1 MDLKEAR
8 SLAAKE
14 IGDAGIER
22 PWFEAD
28 LIISSLTGYDRSR
41 LHASPRENLPEE
53 IVPLFLE
60 AVSRRKKREPLQY
73 ILRSCR
79 FMDLTLAVGP
89 GCLVPRPETELLVLE
104 SRKHF
109 RGGFFLDWGTGSGC
123 LAAAILQ
130 DDHGS
135 RCIAVE
141 KEPRA
146 IMWAWK
152 NLKKAGLLGR
162 CLLWHSGDPGRVPI
176 PDPGFEM
183 IVANPPYISSGE
195 ISGLMPEVSLFE
207 PSSAL
212 DGGSDGLDFYRL
224 LFPWSRGALA
234 PGGVLILEIGDDRQA
249 LEIEKIYFH
258 FFSVESL
265 VRDLNGISR
274 ILVLKKQSF

>member
-1 MDLKEAR
+1 MYLKEAR

-28 LIISSLTGYDRSR
+28 MIISSLTGYERSR
-41 LHASPRENLPEE
+41 LHAEPLKNLPEE

-60 AVSRRKKREPLQY
+60 AVSRRTKREPLQY
-73 ILRSCR
+73 ILGSCR

-89 GCLVPRPETELLVLE
+89 GCLVPRPETELLILE
-104 SRKHF
+104 SRKYF
-109 RGGFFLDWGTGSGC
+109 RGGLFLDWGTGSGC

-130 DDHGS
+130 DDPAS

-146 IMWAWK
+146 IIWAWK

-162 CLLWHSGDPGRVPI
+162 CLLWHSGDPERVPV

-207 PSSAL
+207 PLSAL
-212 DGGSDGLDFYRL
+212 DGGFDGLDSYRL
-224 LFPWSRGALA
+224 LFPLSKVALA
-234 PGGVLILEIGDDRQA
+234 PGGVLIFEIGDDRQA
-249 LEIEKIYFH
+249 REIEKIYSH
-258 FFSVESL
+258 DFSVESL
-265 VRDLNGISR
+265 IRDLNGISR
-274 ILVLKKQSF
+274 ILVLKRTRF